1 MGFLSRFN
9 PAPGV
14 KDFASEFSRPNP
26 YRWRI
31 LAVSCALTFTI
42 FSVFSYEGVKG
53 PPVPPEVTYITSWAD
68 DRTDEEIIATN
79 VLNQKRKDE
88 YQAELDAAAATS
100 REAYRAL
107 GSATGMDVDAI
118 EERIAKEKAAGEA
131 AKAKAAQTATSRG
144 TPVEAAE

>member
-14 KDFASEFSRPNP
+14 KDFANEFSRPNP

-53 PPVPPEVTYITSWAD
+53 PPVAPEVTYITSWSG

-79 VLNQKRKDE
+79 ILNQKRKDE
-88 YQAELDAAAATS
+88 YQAELDAAAEKS

-118 EERIAKEKAAGEA
+118 EERIAREKAAEETA
-131 AKAKAAQTATSRG
+131 RAKAGQASATTG

>member
-14 KDFASEFSRPNP
+14 RDFANEFSRPNP

-31 LAVSCALTFTI
+31 LAASCALTFTI
-42 FSVFSYEGVKG
+42 FSVFTYEGVKG
-53 PPVPPEVTYITSWAD
+53 PPVPPEVTYITSWSA

-79 VLNQKRKDE
+79 ILNQKRKDE
-88 YQAELDAAAATS
+88 YQAELDAAAEES
-100 REAYRAL
+100 RQAYRAL
-107 GSATGMDVDAI
+107 GAATGMDVDAI
-118 EERIAKEKAAGEA
+118 EKRIADENAAEEAAKTKAAG
-131 AKAKAAQTATSRG
+131 G